1 MRFFIF
7 LILQEY
13 VNVNWAFYF
22 RMVTLAFI
30 LLATLYLFVVGEIT
44 FNIFFIKLYGFFLF
58 EEAIMTAF
66 AKKRT
71 PPKKQSAR

>member
-7 LILQEY
+7 LVLQEY

-22 RMVTLAFI
+22 RMVTLTLI
-30 LLATLYLFVVGEIT
+30 LLASLYLFWTGEMT
-44 FNIFFIKLYGFFLF
+44 FNTFFIKLYGFFLF

-71 PPKKQSAR
+71 PPKKQSAQ